1 MDISPS
7 PSPPPLSPVEPVDC
21 PGGAQRYEHHDQPL
35 QCEAAQY
42 TGTSQERPSP
52 VGEQYQSATSTT
64 SGYDGS
70 SSSSNCRDHFKSTTK
85 GGRFDIN
92 SLELNR
98 VAPQEKNASTNAFK
112 GDHRYYGDMPPM
124 EKVPS
129 ARSAS
134 QSHSKHAA
142 HFRLD
147 SLLLSPDDP
156 QPYKAPNSKS
166 QQQQLSNGIKKSN
179 RFTLDVDDED
189 DVLFSRFH
197 HHSSNGQ
204 PRPAASSTAAAIP
217 ASSKNFL
224 KDSSNSYLIDSHRSS
239 RERSAEA
246 TVMPTTVMSAGS
258 RRETS
263 VESTRSSRARALRE
277 ELVDACARELVS
289 KLPPQASSGPAA
301 TTMTAAVASSHCR
314 MVKEDVGSISDNED
328 DDDDNGGFKA
338 AGTTTNT
345 ATTAIT
351 SNNISTGARNR
362 IELAGGRELFS
373 SSRSMRSKRRSSN
386 HAATSGHGQSAK
398 TNAELQQQQQH
409 HQQPYQA
416 SSQATTVSSRR
427 SGSNSSFIS
436 RHTQLYSVSMAT
448 EGGANEAAP
457 TSQHSELSSSVAGES
472 TAAAAAAVVVD
483 EELPSEGR
491 LLHSEKQTQQTQ
503 SQQQTQLQQQQ
514 PQQPPPPPQLV
525 NTLESPVV
533 TADKNQ
539 RSNAGG
545 ACNTNNDQRTLPVES
560 STSTAAA
567 MSAAQHCH
575 RMPGEAA
582 AVVSEEQLLETT
594 TSAMTDPEDS
604 RVVNAVPP
612 VGLDEEE
619 VVSSSNQEEEPVDV
633 DSEDS
638 NSSCGTSAKSFEGAA
653 SSPSHDERIARII
666 GSVPIAQYEGS
677 PKRYGPKPGYPKR
690 VLSTSSNNSCSNE
703 YEPSI
708 LMMPNKKADTLLPA
722 DNDEEHRQHQRQLEE
737 QDQLEQHKTK
747 LVNLSLS
754 ENGSPHSST
763 HSSTSSATFSSTD
776 IHSSSS
782 FSCPSNA
789 HHHHQ
794 HQHQH
799 HPLPKLSSTS
809 HHHHFGTSKWAN
821 EAVGGGG
828 GNNNNNIAN
837 NSNYDCRSNDEHCFS
852 ADCGGGNRTL
862 DQSAI
867 DTCDEGCG
875 VAVAPSTR
883 KVVAESNFPATEEIV
898 KTILSLPSGQID
910 TEDDVDED
918 VTESSSDKAT
928 AGEEM
933 LPPAIGAMIH
943 SSSNSRTAAEPMY
956 SSIASSGGYSA
967 VDANKSSGYSS
978 KRSLHS
984 DDSESV
990 TKSKTSI
997 SGSSGH
1003 GDRGSSLNRS
1013 STSLKQQQSLSEANR
1028 SIGSQSTLDGSSVK
1042 QLNSAAQLASESAS
1056 RNVPKS
1062 LRLEREGVVG
1072 SSSYHPHSQTRYQ
1085 LEPSQSFEST
1095 DSSYRSSEQC
1105 PNSKDYYYGQS
1116 DDDLYLYGPGSKTS
1130 SGCYP
1135 GKAVAGG
1142 PTDRLTHSAD
1152 RAIASGGSGNL
1163 NGGGSGFQE
1172 GTQSTKG
1179 TMMPPGGQ
1187 RTSTQVPHLS
1197 YTALSPELSTS
1208 GLGGVGGDGGSKF
1221 YGVLDSTYESTGDYP
1236 SDNNTES
1243 YESETA
1249 GKSGCDGGGAT
1260 GDGGRIKVMPIL
1272 EDGLSSGMP
1281 SSDELEYDEDDEG
1294 EDEMVAHEHDLDEY
1308 VNEYHS
1314 NNSRSNQCEPTS
1326 MMQSQPPPS
1335 TTTST
1340 TGSYGNATSSTLRLE
1355 QMVNGTASSGG
1366 SANYNY
1372 GHSYGKQVPPPGG
1385 DYARP
1390 HKSSDGQMYRC
1401 GKGSYGL
1408 EMAGEMVTKTKEA
1421 SHDFYNG
1428 HHHHSNHHLHNHPV
1442 LGTDDDLA
1450 K

>member
-1 MDISPS
+1 MLNKADQGGQEGPPLPSQPPSQMPPSAAVRKGGAVRKSGFNACHPPTYHHNSNVPSRRLWNFMDISPS

-112 GDHRYYGDMPPM
+112 GDHRYYGDVPPM

-166 QQQQLSNGIKKSN
+166 QQQQQLSNGIKKSN

-263 VESTRSSRARALRE
+263 VESMRSSRARALRE

-345 ATTAIT
+345 ATTATTT
-351 SNNISTGARNR
+351 SNISTGARNR

-373 SSRSMRSKRRSSN
+373 SSR
-386 HAATSGHGQSAK
+386 T
-398 TNAELQQQQQH
+398 
-409 HQQPYQA
+409 
-416 SSQATTVSSRR
+416 
-427 SGSNSSFIS
+427 
-436 RHTQLYSVSMAT
+436 
-448 EGGANEAAP
+448 
-457 TSQHSELSSSVAGES
+457 
-472 TAAAAAAVVVD
+472 
-483 EELPSEGR
+483 
-491 LLHSEKQTQQTQ
+491 
-503 SQQQTQLQQQQ
+503 
-514 PQQPPPPPQLV
+514 
-525 NTLESPVV
+525 
-533 TADKNQ
+533 
-539 RSNAGG
+539 
-545 ACNTNNDQRTLPVES
+545 
-560 STSTAAA
+560 

-809 HHHHFGTSKWAN
+809 
-821 EAVGGGG
+821 
-828 GNNNNNIAN
+828 
-837 NSNYDCRSNDEHCFS
+837 
-852 ADCGGGNRTL
+852 
-862 DQSAI
+862 
-867 DTCDEGCG
+867 CG

-1340 TGSYGNATSSTLRLE
+1340 TGSYGNATSSTLRLD
-1355 QMVNGTASSGG
+1355 QMVNGTASGGG

-1372 GHSYGKQVPPPGG
+1372 GHSYGKQVPPSGG